1 MSIDWLNDLNREVS
15 NGKAIFA
22 CPNIGRGQ
30 WAVSYE
36 LEDLEPV
43 AKKSA
48 NYKKL
53 AVTIYRVVSPHDT
66 VIGDLFLCPTEIG
79 ETGNGRGEPDIKWS
93 TVDTKEAAEMMRDLR
108 HGASP
113 IFGIQVE
120 KEVAA
125 G

>member
-1 MSIDWLNDLNREVS
+1 MSIDWLNDLDREVS

-36 LEDLEPV
+36 LEDLEPL
-43 AKKSA
+43 AKKAA
-48 NYKKL
+48 NYKKTS
-53 AVTIYRVVSPHDT
+53 VTVYRVISPQDT

-79 ETGNGRGEPDIKWS
+79 DSSNNRGEPEIKWS

-113 IFGIQVE
+113 IFGIQVI
-120 KEVAA
+120 KEVEA
-125 G
+125 